1 MEGNFDLFEIV
12 RLGSLGFTLHYFLFV
27 LNLLKALKVFFYI
40 LVMKRIS
47 IQHPIWLVPLEMLD

>member
-27 LNLLKALKVFFYI
+27 LNLLKALKVFLIFWLSFEPFKLFLFVEKKSYI
-40 LVMKRIS
+40 GL
-47 IQHPIWLVPLEMLD
+47 